1 MGCRGQRG
9 PVVAL
14 LLTMNFVEAMNGT
27 LLGLLIPV
35 VAADFAVSTELAAW
49 IQLGPAFTSA
59 MFGPAI
65 GMVADTIGRT
75 GTWRVFAA
83 VLMLSLPACGFAPD
97 IVTLLVARTL
107 GGRSWAGCGRAR
119 SPLIPL
125 RAGSQDS
132 NSRECHISIPMLSLP

>member
-1 MGCRGQRG
+1 
-9 PVVAL
+9 VVAL

-107 GGRSWAGCGRAR
+107 GGMSWAGCGRAR